1 MKEAAGSIGLVIN
14 EIKTKYM
21 KINRNKTNI

>member
-1 MKEAAGSIGLVIN
+1 MKEDAGSIELVIN

>member
-1 MKEAAGSIGLVIN
+1 VKEASGSIGLVIN

-21 KINRNKTNI
+21 KINRYKTNI